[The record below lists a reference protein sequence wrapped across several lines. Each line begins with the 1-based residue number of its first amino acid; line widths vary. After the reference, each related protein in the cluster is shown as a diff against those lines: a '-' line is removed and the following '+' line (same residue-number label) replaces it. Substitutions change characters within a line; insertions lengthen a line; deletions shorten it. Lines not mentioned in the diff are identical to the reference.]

1 MGLFIQPRHSAVLVR
16 MAKTA
21 CRSPSHVW
29 RHSKIADA
37 ISNVRSSATEVRKY
51 PVLLTIVLL
60 IFDVLVYCASHNNWI
75 RNIRFS
81 IMNRPLS
88 Q

>member
-1 MGLFIQPRHSAVLVR
+1 LDVCSSRRTARASAKDDGGGSWFRRLWPLHHIL
-16 MAKTA
+16 
-21 CRSPSHVW
+21 CFSQ
-29 RHSKIADA
+29 
-37 ISNVRSSATEVRKY
+37 
-51 PVLLTIVLL
+51 
-60 IFDVLVYCASHNNWI
+60 NWI